1 MTLEPRFIVVYET
14 ADGNIRT
21 EYIAANNAQEAADE
35 VTSFEEDVEIRE
47 VAKVMKS
54 WK

>member
-1 MTLEPRFIVVYET
+1 MTLEPRFIVVYMT
-14 ADGNIRT
+14 AEGNIRT
-21 EYIAANNAQEAADE
+21 EYIAAYSAQEAADE
-35 VTSFEEDVEIRE
+35 VRSYEEGIEIRE